1 MDNSDSEVNFHR
13 GPIMFLSAEAIQSV
27 LDVWLDQNNIALEQD
42 VSYQWMYDKTERP
55 IGVNVWHTELFT

>member
-1 MDNSDSEVNFHR
+1 
-13 GPIMFLSAEAIQSV
+13 MFLSAEAIQSV